1 MKKEIIGMLS
11 IVCAL
16 CLVLTL
22 SLTGCGEK
30 ETVIGGDPATW
41 GPSAETAEGT
51 VQIPNPWQECDSLED
66 AGKIAGFSFTAPDQV
81 EGFSEK
87 YIAAIE
93 DDVAQVIFS
102 KDDDKAEITFR
113 KGAGDQDISG
123 DYNEYE
129 SVETR
134 QIGEKYVTVK
144 STDGIIYTAVW
155 TQDGYSYS
163 IFARTGMTEEQMNA
177 WIQALS

>member
-1 MKKEIIGMLS
+1 MKKEIVGMLS

-30 ETVIGGDPATW
+30 KTVIGGDPAAW
-41 GPSAETAEGT
+41 GPSADAAAETA
-51 VQIPNPWQECDSLED
+51 QIPNPWQECDTLED

-81 EGFSEK
+81 DGCTEK

-93 DDVAQVIFS
+93 NDIAQVIFS
-102 KDDDKAEITFR
+102 SADDETEITFR
-113 KGAGDQDISG
+113 KGTGNRDISG

-129 SVETR
+129 SVEIR
-134 QIGEKYVTVK
+134 QVGGKDVTVK
-144 STDGIIYTAVW
+144 STGGVIFTVLWA
-155 TQDGYSYS
+155 QDGFSYA
-163 IFARTGMTEEQMNA
+163 IFARTGMTEEQMNS